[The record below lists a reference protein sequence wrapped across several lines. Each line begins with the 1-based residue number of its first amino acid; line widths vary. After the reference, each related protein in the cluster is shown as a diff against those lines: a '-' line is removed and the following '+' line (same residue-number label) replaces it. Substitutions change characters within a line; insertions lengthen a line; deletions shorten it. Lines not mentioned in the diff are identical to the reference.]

1 MPAHL
6 IHGFQCFVRGA
17 RLALSPSLRA
27 FILMPLAI
35 NAVLFALL
43 TWWVIGQFD
52 GWIAAMVSVLPEW
65 LVEISRGVIAVFL
78 GVLLV
83 ITMGVSFLPLTS
95 LIAAPFNG
103 LLAERAQWLVAGVK
117 PPDESI
123 LSLVVRSLWRELRK
137 LAYFFPRSAGVF
149 LLVFF
154 LSFVPVLN
162 LLSPVIGFL
171 WGAWFMTLQHVDYCE
186 DNQQR
191 GFQNT
196 LALMRGHRLHS
207 YGFGSAVMLAAMVPV
222 LNWFVIPVAVCGAVQ
237 LWSVALRAGAAP
249 TPD

>member
-1 MPAHL
+1 MPNHL
-6 IHGFQCFVRGA
+6 IHGFRCFLDGV

-43 TWWVIGQFD
+43 TWWVLGQFD
-52 GWIAAMVSVLPEW
+52 GWIAGIVSFLPQW

-103 LLAERAQWLVAGVK
+103 LLAERAQLLVTGVK
-117 PPDESI
+117 PPDEN
-123 LSLVVRSLWRELRK
+123 LVSLVLRSLLRELRK
-137 LAYFFPRSAGVF
+137 LAYFFPRSAGVL

-154 LSFVPVLN
+154 LSFIPLLN
-162 LLSPVIGFL
+162 LLAPVIGFL

-196 LALMRGHRLHS
+196 LALMRNHRWHS
-207 YGFGSAVMLAAMVPV
+207 YGFGGAVMLAAMVPV

-237 LWSVALRAGAAP
+237 LWAVALRSGAGQS
-249 TPD
+249 